1 MISKS
6 TLRLLQ
12 ALVCLSALL
21 GSAAFARPMCTI
33 SLSSA
38 QNGQTLITPPSVSI
52 ALSGTLTCEEPLNVT
67 IYDNGHAILTPGLS
81 GGGFNYSFSTTW
93 TNVPTGVHA
102 FSATVDGAYDS
113 ATSDDSV
120 VVTVLPPPTGS
131 LSASPQLCNIPA
143 GGSSCSSTISW
154 SSNRANTGIW
164 VTGLDNSNPQQFVG
178 SGGATSGSQTAPWI
192 TSGGVR
198 FHLRESAGAPDLA
211 TIDVHGNLPP
221 DVAITAPPT
230 GVSFYSPANITV
242 SASASDAD
250 GSIQRVDFWADG
262 AQIGTAT
269 AAPYQVTWN
278 NAGAGSHAIQA
289 VAYDNLGNFRSSNT
303 SNITG
308 IDSVVTGNIDGVTPD
323 GVVSGWACST
333 SWSASIN
340 VDLYLGGPYGTGT
353 MIGRYLANQSSEPA
367 VASACKVGS
376 GSYRFY
382 IPITEAQRLQYAGKA
397 IYVHGI
403 SPLGKSN
410 NLLSASGNFV
420 VPTPVPNAQ
429 FVGQSVNAAMQ
440 INASQTVTLQFK
452 NTGTRTWTRVAN
464 FKLGP
469 QNPPDNSTWGV
480 WLIDL
485 PNDVAP
491 GQTASISF
499 SIRAPGTPGT
509 YNFQWQMQ
517 QQGVAWFGDLSTNVA
532 ITVTAPPPVVS
543 TYSSVDYDELGRV
556 MARRDS
562 AGNVK
567 MSYLYDGN
575 GNVVSATDGLARVTK
590 FEYDA
595 LNRLV
600 KTTDPAGQ
608 VTQYAYDK
616 ADHLVQVTDAR
627 GLVTTYT
634 YDGIDQLWTQ
644 ASPDTGVTQFSY
656 FGDGSRQSMI
666 RNDGSSLTYSYDELA
681 RTTAVGNAQAQ
692 RVYSY
697 DTCSNGKG
705 RLCGMSVGD
714 SNTSSSL
721 TTFAYTPEGLLTE
734 RDDAIQG
741 TENVTGYGY
750 DDSGRL
756 AVMNYPSG
764 LKVNYGYAYGKLSA
778 ATLTANGV
786 TTNLATGMSY
796 QPLGPIAGWTVG
808 NGLTRS
814 YGYDADGRLTGI
826 STGNA
831 SGVVQS
837 LTYGLNLADEITAVT
852 NGVSTGLSQTYS
864 YDPLSRL
871 TKQTYGSGG
880 QQLRE
885 YDATGNLTH
894 NNGPWDE
901 YPVVD
906 PASNRITSMGSHVY
920 GYDLRGNRASYQFST
935 SAATYAYDAFNRLS
949 QYARDVAVTF
959 SEPNGPNG
967 EPIYHPAGTW
977 SYLYDAQDQR
987 VGKSGPDGQTRYVYG
1002 EPGQLLAEYGPN
1014 GWKSYLWLG
1023 GQLVG
1028 VYSTN
1033 AGLGYIDT
1041 DHLGRPERVTNG
1053 VQQTVWSA
1061 ANYGFGRT
1069 VLQDAIGGL
1078 NLGFPGQYIDAE
1090 SGLWQ
1095 NGFRDYD
1102 SRLGRYLES
1111 DPIGLL
1117 GGINTYAY
1125 THNNPVT
1132 HTDLTGLDDTA
1143 CMYDQSN
1150 CMGSGP
1156 YKAEVDFD
1164 FAHLTVSYVIGTVG
1178 FYYSRNGTLFVSP
1191 GVAHPD
1197 PWTLTN
1203 LKWPSISISGGI
1215 LNGCDHTGQ
1224 TVDNYLTGLSSGVS
1238 AYYWYGGSTSWNA
1251 SGSAVELGFGSPGF
1265 SGQAFERAYPTT
1277 ILRGH
1282 SW

>member
-1 MISKS
+1 MSKCM
-6 TLRLLQ
+6 LRLLQ

-21 GSAAFARPMCTI
+21 TSAAFARPMCTI

-52 ALSGTLTCEEPLNVT
+52 ALSGTLTCEEPLNIT
-67 IYDNGHAILTPGLS
+67 IYDNGRAILTPGLS

-289 VAYDNLGNFRSSNT
+289 VAYDNLGNFRSSSA

-340 VDLYLGGPYGTGT
+340 VDLYLGGPAGTGT

-452 NTGTRTWTRVAN
+452 NTGTRTWTRAAN

-556 MARRDS
+556 IARRDS
-562 AGNVK
+562 AGNIKV
-567 MSYLYDGN
+567 SYTYDVDN
-575 GNVVSATDGLARVTK
+575 NVVQIT
-590 FEYDA
+590 DA
-595 LNRLV
+595 LNRSTTV
-600 KTTDPAGQ
+600 EYDPFSRPFKSTDPAGGI
-608 VTQYAYDK
+608 TQYAYDT
-616 ADHLVQVTDAR
+616 ADNLVQVTDPR
-627 GLVTTYT
+627 GKVTTYT
-634 YDGIDQLWTQ
+634 YDGFAQLWNQ
-644 ASPDTGVTQFSY
+644 VSPDTGTTSY
-656 FGDGSRQSMI
+656 TYNASGQLTSMV
-666 RNDGSSLTYSYDELA
+666 RNDGSSLAYGYDGAGRLTSVGSGQEVRSYTYDSC
-681 RTTAVGNAQAQ
+681 T
-692 RVYSY
+692 
-697 DTCSNGKG
+697 NGQG
-705 RLCGMSVGD
+705 RLCGFSSSVGATA
-714 SNTSSSL
+714 NTW
-721 TTFAYTPEGLLTE
+721 THFTYTADGLLAT
-734 RDDAIQG
+734 RDDAMQG
-741 TENVTGYGY
+741 TENWTAYNYDGSGRVTGI
-750 DDSGRL
+750 S
-756 AVMNYPSG
+756 YPSG
-764 LKVNYGYAYGKLSA
+764 VSVGYAYAFGKLSA

-786 TTNLATGMSY
+786 TTNLATGMTY
-796 QPLGPIAGWTVG
+796 QPLGRIAGWTVG

-814 YGYDADGRLTGI
+814 YGYDSDERLTGI

-852 NGVSTGLSQTYS
+852 NGVNTGLSQTYG

-901 YPVVD
+901 YPAVD
-906 PASNRITSMGSHVY
+906 PASNRITTMGPHIY
-920 GYDLRGNRASYQFST
+920 GYDARGNRAGYQYGTST
-935 SAATYAYDAFNRLS
+935 ATYSYDAFNRLKLYS
-949 QYARDVAVTF
+949 RDVATTF

-967 EPIYHPAGTW
+967 EAIYHPAGSW

-1028 VYSTN
+1028 VYSAS
-1033 AGLGYIDT
+1033 AGLGYVQT

-1053 VQQTVWSA
+1053 AQQTVWSA

-1069 VLQDAIGGL
+1069 VLQDAMGGL

-1102 SRLGRYLES
+1102 NRLGRYLES
-1111 DPIGLL
+1111 DPVGLL

-1125 THNNPVT
+1125 AHDNPVNRV
-1132 HTDLTGLDDTA
+1132 DPIGLDDTA

-1150 CMGSGP
+1150 CRGSGP
-1156 YKAEVDFD
+1156 YKAEVNFD
-1164 FAHLTVSYVIGTVG
+1164 YGHFAVSYVIGT
-1178 FYYSRNGTLFVSP
+1178 FSLYYSRNGTLFVSP
-1191 GVAHPD
+1191 GLAHPD

-1203 LKWPSISISGGI
+1203 LKWPSFSISGGI

-1224 TVDNYLTGLSSGVS
+1224 AVDNYLTGLSSGVS
-1238 AYYWYGGSTSWNA
+1238 AYYFGYGASTSWNA
-1251 SGSAVELGFGSPGF
+1251 SGSAVELGLGSPGF
-1265 SGQAFERAYPTT
+1265 SGQAFERAYPITT
-1277 ILRGH
+1277 FRGH